1 MWRKDTRRPGRA
13 VKDGTVTEWA
23 PTTGGWQMAE
33 QTEGSITIDA
43 APDAVM
49 GVIADFEAYPEWAQ
63 GVKKTEILESDGE
76 ARGTRVRFE
85 VSAVGLNGWYIL
97 TYDYAADGMGVSWSF
112 EDGSPIK
119 NLEGSYD
126 LTADGDGT
134 DVLYRAAVDP
144 GVPMIG
150 FMKRKV
156 EKMVIDT
163 ALKGLKKR
171 VESL

>member
-1 MWRKDTRRPGRA
+1 
-13 VKDGTVTEWA
+13 
-23 PTTGGWQMAE
+23 MAD
-33 QTEGSITIDA
+33 QTEGTITIDA
-43 APDAVM
+43 APSVVM
-49 GVIADFEAYPEWAQ
+49 GVITDFEAYPEWAQ
-63 GVKKTEILESDGE
+63 GVKKAEVLETDGDG
-76 ARGTRVRFE
+76 RGTRVRFE
-85 VSAVGLNGWYIL
+85 VSAVGLSGWYVL
-97 TYDYAADGMGVSWSF
+97 VYEYRPGDAGVSWTF

-126 LTADGDGT
+126 LSADGDETG
-134 DVLYRAAVDP
+134 VVYRAAVDP